1 MRPGSESPAVIRPSD
16 SVCVF
21 AFAASVV
28 ACTPKVRW
36 DAKSARDF
44 TPSGH
49 TVSVFGVYKDGQMS
63 AEAWDALRARLEPLL
78 GGRQCEIAE
87 SDRRARSPLFAAV
100 DDYARTNG
108 PTDELLA
115 QLAPAAEGDLIL
127 VLVEA
132 GSLPAPEEKVSV
144 VNTRAPAPSPTGS
157 KGSAGFAAF
166 APSKR
171 SGRGDSNVLQ
181 LSASLFS
188 VTQGRSV
195 ALIDLQYSGE
205 SVDEAEREF
214 TAGVGRLIPAAKCK
228 GWDWHAKVDP
238 ERIKK
243 LADD

>member
-1 MRPGSESPAVIRPSD
+1 MIRSSES
-16 SVCVF
+16 VCLF
-21 AFAASVV
+21 AFAASIV
-28 ACTPKVRW
+28 ACSPKVHW
-36 DAKSARDF
+36 DAKSALDF

-49 TVSVFGVYKDGQMS
+49 TVSVFGVYKDGQMNS
-63 AEAWDALRARLEPLL
+63 EAWDALRARLEPVL
-78 GGRQCEIAE
+78 GGRRCEIAE
-87 SDRRARSPLFAAV
+87 SDRRAESPLFAAV

-108 PTDELLA
+108 PTDELLT

-127 VLVEA
+127 VFVEA

-144 VNTRAPAPSPTGS
+144 VNSQAPGPSPAAG

-171 SGRGDSNVLQ
+171 PGGPDRNVLQ

-188 VTQGRSV
+188 VAQGRSV
-195 ALIDLQYSGE
+195 ALIDLQYAGE

-214 TAGVGRLIPAAKCK
+214 TAGVGRLIPAATCK

-238 ERIKK
+238 EQIKK
-243 LADD
+243 LAAD